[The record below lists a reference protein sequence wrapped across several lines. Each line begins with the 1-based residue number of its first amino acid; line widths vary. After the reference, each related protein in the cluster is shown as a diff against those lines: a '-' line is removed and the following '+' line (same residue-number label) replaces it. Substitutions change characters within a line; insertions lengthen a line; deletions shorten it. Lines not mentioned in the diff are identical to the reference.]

1 MAATLTPT
9 GIATPPR
16 GVDRPAVRVP
26 ADRKFRP
33 PSVPPTAPAPVPAD
47 RKAGQSLL
55 RRMLPSL
62 SHALRSGV
70 AWGAVVSVA
79 LSIWVLASMD
89 GFAYYLTPVKVRG
102 YVAAHAVLRPSAPMG
117 QMFGVIGTLLM
128 LVPFLYMARKR
139 TRGKGVGTARAWLEV
154 HLFCGIVGPVL
165 VTFHTAFKFNGFVS
179 AAYWS
184 MMAVMLSGFVGRYL
198 YVRIPRSIRGT
209 ELTRADLDAWAD
221 KLHMELLTTAGG
233 GVILDKIGRL
243 EQAAAPADTRLSWI
257 GLLFGEI
264 GVRRKLHALAEDVR
278 RSTLTRGQ
286 QDVLMHIA
294 SERVLLLR
302 RVAYLQRTKSAFGLW
317 HVFHLPLVYLMLA
330 VTVLHVGVVLYMGYV
345 PFRW

>member
-1 MAATLTPT
+1 MGATLTPS
-9 GIATPPR
+9 GIAAPR
-16 GVDRPAVRVP
+16 VADRPPVRVP
-26 ADRKFRP
+26 ADQKFGP
-33 PSVPPTAPAPVPAD
+33 PYVPPAAPVPVAAD
-47 RKAGQSLL
+47 RKVGQSLV
-55 RRMLPSL
+55 RQMLPSL

-70 AWGAVVSVA
+70 AWGIVVSLGLAV
-79 LSIWVLASMD
+79 WVLASMD

-102 YVAAHAVLRPSAPMG
+102 YVAAHAVLRPSAPVG
-117 QMFGVIGTLLM
+117 QMFGVIGTVFM

-139 TRGKGVGTARAWLEV
+139 SRGKGVGTTRGWLEV

-209 ELTRADLDAWAD
+209 EFTRAELDSRAD
-221 KLHMELLTTAGG
+221 ALHLELLTTAGG
-233 GVILDKIGRL
+233 TLLLDKIGRL
-243 EQAAAPADTRLSWI
+243 ERAAAPADTRLSWI
-257 GLLFGEI
+257 GLLFGEF
-264 GVRRKLHALAEDVR
+264 GVRRKLTSLAHDVR
-278 RSTLTRGQ
+278 RSAFPPAQ
-286 QDVLMHIA
+286 QEVLIQVA
-294 SERVLLLR
+294 TERVLLLR

-330 VTVLHVGVVLYMGYV
+330 ITVLHVGVVLYLGYV